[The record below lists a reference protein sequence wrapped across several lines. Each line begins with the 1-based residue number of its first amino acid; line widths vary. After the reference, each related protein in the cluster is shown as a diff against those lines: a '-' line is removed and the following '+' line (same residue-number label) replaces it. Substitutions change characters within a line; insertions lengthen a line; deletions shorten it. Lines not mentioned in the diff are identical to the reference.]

1 VLQCTMG
8 GKKKEASRITSVRVL
23 ATLPP
28 GACLDYVEA
37 GQSIRTLADQ
47 ISGISDIPNE
57 GVVIHGQL
65 VEQDATLEGLGFMDH
80 DPRGICLVRLNVEE
94 TRRMPD
100 GSIGTEMVP
109 AQIGGLLVNEYPC
122 MVESETKMLTNLQK
136 EILLEK
142 GESLIPPHIYPIMG
156 ADEGIL
162 VHGESFHHLTSE
174 ANNCCSNY
182 LKILQRNFQKG
193 HQRASSIPDLP
204 VKTPDFSEVTRSL
217 KNHEYK
223 HAFQFQEQVHA
234 AIQKYHN
241 LSLFLLGQDAKSEV
255 MNNIEIEYNKMQN
268 VLDHFFEPGTLERTE
283 SGEVVLHDKA
293 LEECC
298 RPEDRCMPG
307 ADSNIYYVGPVRN
320 LTGLRRNVADD
331 LVVKF
336 QGITP
341 STVVGDLVECYKIAH
356 GNVRLNITHL
366 KYAETKFDLDT
377 LVHDMIKKPG
387 DLGLTKFYFT
397 YVEHNTN
404 KMNIDDLVG
413 FIEGE
418 DKTPAKADG
427 KKKKK
432 PKKKSKAETTTARQ
446 SNTPEERRANS
457 PESKHSSP
465 DVDLSSVQL
474 NVATAPVMLEV
485 QALTAMEN
493 IEDLSMLGAHGGDPQ
508 ETAHMNMNGAQ
519 SSSSLT
525 TNESREP
532 LPGDA
537 RRREDRKKIIRELAI
552 VRETAT
558 TMEERLKREQ
568 KLDEGEEPLDGAEN
582 TGELPKEDI
591 KENGPGQEQKEKKPK
606 DRTKEEV
613 VQKSSRDKKVEEMQ
627 QVLECKERQAE
638 ELRQSVQRMIEEKSK
653 EMTALI
659 SAAEQIEDSQA
670 LRRKRISKIDA
681 AIKDLATEMERMNN
695 EKRETVQECDAAEE
709 NIKKIEKKKKKLE
722 NFLQSYS
729 TEANTNI
736 TKLGKE
742 IDSLQRMLREPEGEA
757 SSEPVEAAEV
767 MTKANPELL
776 QFMERQIEAV
786 EKELECPI
794 CLEVASQAPIYKCE
808 EDHLICSKCRVK
820 VRVCPQCREEY
831 PEGPHKRYRGAE
843 RQAERLAGM
852 YKERD
857 ALLHHR

>member
-1 VLQCTMG
+1 MG
-8 GKKKEASRITSVRVL
+8 
-23 ATLPP
+23 
-28 GACLDYVEA
+28 
-37 GQSIRTLADQ
+37 
-47 ISGISDIPNE
+47 
-57 GVVIHGQL
+57 
-65 VEQDATLEGLGFMDH
+65 
-80 DPRGICLVRLNVEE
+80 
-94 TRRMPD
+94 
-100 GSIGTEMVP
+100 
-109 AQIGGLLVNEYPC
+109 
-122 MVESETKMLTNLQK
+122 
-136 EILLEK
+136 
-142 GESLIPPHIYPIMG
+142 
-156 ADEGIL
+156 
-162 VHGESFHHLTSE
+162 
-174 ANNCCSNY
+174 
-182 LKILQRNFQKG
+182 
-193 HQRASSIPDLP
+193 
-204 VKTPDFSEVTRSL
+204 
-217 KNHEYK
+217 
-223 HAFQFQEQVHA
+223 
-234 AIQKYHN
+234 
-241 LSLFLLGQDAKSEV
+241 
-255 MNNIEIEYNKMQN
+255 
-268 VLDHFFEPGTLERTE
+268 DHFFEPGMLERKDN
-283 SGEVVLHDKA
+283 GEVVIHDKV

-320 LTGLRRNVADD
+320 LTPQRWNKKLLDHSPPSDD

-387 DLGLTKFYFT
+387 ELGLTKFYFT

-404 KMNIDDLVG
+404 KMDIDDLVG

-446 SNTPEERRANS
+446 SNTPEERRVHS

-474 NVATAPVMLEV
+474 NVATAPAMLEV

-508 ETAHMNMNGAQ
+508 ETAHMNVNGTK

-525 TNESREP
+525 TSESREP

-568 KLDEGEEPLDGAEN
+568 KLDEGEEPLEGAEN
-582 TGELPKEDI
+582 TGEPPKEDV

-606 DRTKEEV
+606 ERKKEEA

-695 EKRETVQECDAAEE
+695 EKRETVQECDAAE
-709 NIKKIEKKKKKLE
+709 
-722 NFLQSYS
+722 
-729 TEANTNI
+729 ANTKI

-808 EDHLICSKCRVK
+808 EDLLICSKCRVK

>member
-1 VLQCTMG
+1 MG
-8 GKKKEASRITSVRVL
+8 
-23 ATLPP
+23 
-28 GACLDYVEA
+28 
-37 GQSIRTLADQ
+37 
-47 ISGISDIPNE
+47 
-57 GVVIHGQL
+57 
-65 VEQDATLEGLGFMDH
+65 
-80 DPRGICLVRLNVEE
+80 
-94 TRRMPD
+94 
-100 GSIGTEMVP
+100 
-109 AQIGGLLVNEYPC
+109 
-122 MVESETKMLTNLQK
+122 
-136 EILLEK
+136 
-142 GESLIPPHIYPIMG
+142 
-156 ADEGIL
+156 
-162 VHGESFHHLTSE
+162 
-174 ANNCCSNY
+174 
-182 LKILQRNFQKG
+182 
-193 HQRASSIPDLP
+193 
-204 VKTPDFSEVTRSL
+204 
-217 KNHEYK
+217 
-223 HAFQFQEQVHA
+223 
-234 AIQKYHN
+234 
-241 LSLFLLGQDAKSEV
+241 
-255 MNNIEIEYNKMQN
+255 
-268 VLDHFFEPGTLERTE
+268 DHFFEPGMLERKDN
-283 SGEVVLHDKA
+283 GEVVIHDKV

-320 LTGLRRNVADD
+320 LTPQRWNKKLLDHSPASDD

-387 DLGLTKFYFT
+387 ELGLTKFYFT

-404 KMNIDDLVG
+404 KMDIDDLVG

-418 DKTPAKADG
+418 DKTPTKGDG

-508 ETAHMNMNGAQ
+508 ETAHMNMNGAK

-525 TNESREP
+525 TSESREP

-568 KLDEGEEPLDGAEN
+568 KLDEGEEPLEGAEN
-582 TGELPKEDI
+582 TGEPPKEDV

-606 DRTKEEV
+606 ERKKEEA

-695 EKRETVQECDAAEE
+695 EKRETVQECDAAE
-709 NIKKIEKKKKKLE
+709 
-722 NFLQSYS
+722 
-729 TEANTNI
+729 ANTKI

-786 EKELECPI
+786 EKELE
-794 CLEVASQAPIYKCE
+794 
-808 EDHLICSKCRVK
+808 
-820 VRVCPQCREEY
+820 
-831 PEGPHKRYRGAE
+831 
-843 RQAERLAGM
+843 
-852 YKERD
+852 
-857 ALLHHR
+857 